1 MNLQK
6 AGKLASAGRGYNVR
20 HLALIRRLG
29 SAANLAAIA
38 VFAVYALAPSTT
50 QLYSQPLI
58 LLGVC
63 PPMNYL
69 VLRLWRI
76 ARAGQLQEDPV
87 RFAMQDLRSQLLLGA
102 CALIIW
108 LAI

>member
-6 AGKLASAGRGYNVR
+6 GGKLASAGRGYKVQ

-50 QLYSQPLI
+50 QLYGQPLV

-63 PPMNYL
+63 PPMIYL